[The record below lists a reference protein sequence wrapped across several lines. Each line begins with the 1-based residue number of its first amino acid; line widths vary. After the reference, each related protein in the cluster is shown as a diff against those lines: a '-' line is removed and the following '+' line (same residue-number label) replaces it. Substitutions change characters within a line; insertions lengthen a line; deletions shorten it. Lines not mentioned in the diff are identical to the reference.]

1 MQLIDQVEVSDA
13 SSRQVLSGSNI
24 QDDVDK
30 FASFAEATSY
40 TDDDIPPLVPR
51 TILIISMK
59 TVARYLVLLAVESRI
74 VIRCTKL
81 EMI

>member
-30 FASFAEATSY
+30 FASFVEATSY
-40 TDDDIPPLVPR
+40 TDDDYTSLGAKNNFDN
-51 TILIISMK
+51 LYEK
-59 TVARYLVLLAVESRI
+59 NGEVLGTAGGGKSYRN
-74 VIRCTKL
+74 K
-81 EMI
+81 